1 MQNRVVIDGRFDLFE
16 RVASG
21 GMGTVYRALD
31 RLSGQ
36 PVAVKLVNLNG
47 GVAVERF
54 LREASLMAE
63 LQHPGIVRYVAH
75 GRTEA
80 GPYLAMEWLE
90 GVDLARF
97 LRRGVPAAER
107 VAIEVH
113 REMARLEC
121 TRVDGPG
128 SAQTLES
135 PAPPPLPAP
144 CRVRLPVEDVL
155 TIGRRAAS
163 ALAELHRR
171 GIVHRDVKPSNLFL
185 SESSPHHVKLLD
197 FGTARFVAE
206 PGVLTAAGVLVG
218 TPSYM
223 SPEQAVG
230 RDDLKPCVDVWGL
243 GCVLYE
249 ALAGR
254 PPFEGSH
261 TLAVLARIVMDEP
274 EDLATIR
281 PDVPAEL
288 LQTVRRMLQKREELR
303 FADGSAVHEA
313 LSPPVVG
320 WISEPH
326 DGSGVIRTFASP
338 PPVSTPRRLSRPSL
352 GLTTVEARVLSLL
365 LARGRTLVA
374 PDVLERLSIAL
385 ARHGCS
391 LQPLADGFG
400 SLLVTSTHA
409 RAPKD
414 HAVNLARAAIFLRD
428 ELSDTVLVLATGR
441 GQSDGVVPVGEVLDH
456 AVVSALDL
464 PPGAIGLDE
473 LSAALLEGRFEV
485 HASERGPRLGRERE
499 AEGTRTLLGRPT
511 LWVGRQRELA
521 MLSATFDDC
530 VGESAPRAVV
540 VTAPPGIGKTRLRH
554 EFLRSLEAE
563 RRDFGVLLA
572 QGDALSAGSPFAM
585 IGPAIRRAAGVLD
598 GEPIE
603 RRRQKL
609 VARVTRHA
617 NDQERLRA
625 APFLGELVG
634 IPFPDEDNASLRA
647 ARKDPILLGD
657 WMRKSL
663 VSWLSAECSARPLV
677 VVLED
682 LHWGDQPSVQYLD
695 AVMQALPEAPLLV
708 LALARPEV
716 HELFP
721 GIWGKRNVQELK
733 LHQLSPGASE
743 RLVRHALGDG
753 VDEVTVKTIV
763 TKGAGNAFY
772 LEELVRFAADG
783 KLLSVPETVLGMVQA
798 RLHALDAEARRVL
811 RAGAIFG
818 EVFWRAGA
826 QALVGGETGAF
837 ALDEWLG
844 ELCRQELVVER
855 HPSRLPGQHEFKFRH
870 ALVRDAAYEMLTAED
885 RELGHRLA
893 GEWLRDAGEQDPRVL
908 AEHFARGGDGP
919 QAVVWFQRA
928 AEQAFD
934 GNDLDAVLAC
944 VERALAAGAD
954 GDSLGVLRALQ
965 SHAAYWKSEYHAAKL
980 HGEQALATLPEGS
993 AGWYR
998 AAGSTLVSSA
1008 RTGDTGAVDSL
1019 FSQVLAVGCHDSAA
1033 EAQLIC
1039 LCRGTFQLIFNAQFD
1054 KADRALERIAALS
1067 KARPGL
1073 DALTSAQVRHVQG
1086 VRAAHAGDVRTFL
1099 GHLEAAV
1106 AGFELAGDV
1115 RNVCLERTT
1124 VAWCHAELGDLR
1136 RAVDLCTENL
1146 AYCQGLGA
1154 PQAVTYAKVNLGY
1167 ILSLVPAQAA
1177 DARSLLL
1184 QAIEECGA
1192 VNNLRLEGW
1201 ARAHLANLEHHA
1213 GSPDTELRHAEVASD
1228 RLAASPGLQAWAL
1241 ATLARALLRQGRA
1254 AEALLPAE
1262 RAMQLL
1268 EQLGGLL
1275 QGESLPP
1282 LALASVR
1289 AALGDRARAA
1299 ETIRDARLRLVR
1311 RAARLEARHR
1321 DGFLALPLNAE
1332 TARLGDEVDGCASPP
1347 APTAS
1352 TLP

>member
-1 MQNRVVIDGRFDLFE
+1 MQHRVVIDGRFEVVE

-21 GMGTVYRALD
+21 GMGTVHRALD

-36 PVAVKLVNLNG
+36 PVAVKLVNLTG
-47 GVAVERF
+47 GVSVERF
-54 LREASLMAE
+54 LREAALMAE

-75 GRTEA
+75 GRTDA

-90 GVDLARF
+90 GLDLAAF
-97 LRRGVPAAER
+97 LRRGAPPAEPI
-107 VAIEVH
+107 VIEPR
-113 REMARLEC
+113 RELARLDP
-121 TRVDGPG
+121 TRVDGPS
-128 SAQTLES
+128 SARTLES
-135 PAPPPLPAP
+135 PPSPPAP
-144 CRVRLPVEDVL
+144 RRARLPVDDVL
-155 TIGRRAAS
+155 AIGRRAAS

-185 SESSPHHVKLLD
+185 SDASPHHVKLLD
-197 FGTARFVAE
+197 FGTARFVTE
-206 PGVLTAAGVLVG
+206 PGVLTEAGVLVG

-230 RDDLKPCVDVWGL
+230 RSDLKPCVDVWGL

-249 ALAGR
+249 VLAGL
-254 PPFEGSH
+254 PPFQGSH

-274 EDLATIR
+274 AELGALR
-281 PDVPAEL
+281 PDAPPEL
-288 LQTVRRMLQKREELR
+288 LQVVRRMLQKSEELR
-303 FADGSAVHEA
+303 FADGAAVHDA
-313 LSPPVVG
+313 LSPVAIG
-320 WISEPH
+320 WVSEPCV
-326 DGSGVIRTFASP
+326 GSGVVRTFASP
-338 PPVSTPRRLSRPSL
+338 PPVSTPRRSARPSL

-365 LARGRTLVA
+365 LARGRTLIA
-374 PDVLERLSIAL
+374 PEVLERLSVGL

-391 LQPLADGFG
+391 LHPLADGFG

-414 HAVNLARAAIFLRD
+414 LAVNLARAAIFLRD
-428 ELSDTVLVLATGR
+428 ELADSALVLATGR
-441 GQSDGVVPVGEVLDH
+441 GQSDGDVPVGEVLDH
-456 AVVSALDL
+456 AVARALDL

-485 HASERGPRLGRERE
+485 HAAERGPRLGRERE
-499 AEGTRTLLGRPT
+499 AEGTRTLLGKPT

-521 MLSATFDDC
+521 VLSATFDDC
-530 VGESAPRAVV
+530 VSESAPRAVI

-554 EFLRSLEAE
+554 EFLRSLEATQ
-563 RRDFGVLLA
+563 RDFGLLLA

-598 GEPIE
+598 GEPLE

-609 VARVTRHA
+609 VARVTRHG
-617 NDQERLRA
+617 NDPERQRA

-647 ARKDPILLGD
+647 ARMDPILLGD
-657 WMRKSL
+657 WMKKSL
-663 VSWLSAECSARPLV
+663 VAWLAAECAARPLV
-677 VVLED
+677 IVLED

-708 LALARPEV
+708 LALARAEV

-721 GIWGKRNVQELK
+721 GLWSRRNVQELK

-743 RLVRHALGDG
+743 KLVRHALGDHT
-753 VDEVTVKTIV
+753 DEATVKTIV

-798 RLHALDAEARRVL
+798 RLHALDVEARRVL
-811 RAGAIFG
+811 RAAAIFG
-818 EVFWRAGA
+818 EVFWHAGV
-826 QALVGGETGAF
+826 QTLVGGETGAF

-855 HPSRLPGQHEFKFRH
+855 HPSRLPGQHELKFRH
-870 ALVRDAAYEMLTAED
+870 ALVRDAAYDMLTAED

-928 AEQAFD
+928 AEQALE

-965 SHAAYWKSEYHAAKL
+965 SHAAYWKSEYQAAKL

-1008 RTGDTGAVDSL
+1008 RTGDTSAVDRL
-1019 FSQVLAVGCHDSAA
+1019 FSQVLAVECGDAAA

-1039 LCRGTFQLIFNAQFD
+1039 LCRGTFQLIFNAQFE
-1054 KADRALERIAALS
+1054 KADCALQRVAALS
-1067 KARPGL
+1067 AARPGL
-1073 DALTSAQVRHVQG
+1073 DALTSAQVHHVQG

-1106 AGFELAGDV
+1106 AAFELAGDT

-1124 VAWCHAELGDLR
+1124 VAWCHAELGDLE
-1136 RAVDLCTENL
+1136 RAVELCTQNL
-1146 AYCQGLGA
+1146 AYCQSLGA

-1177 DARSLLL
+1177 EARALLL
-1184 QAIEECGA
+1184 QAIDECGA

-1213 GSPDTELRHAEVASD
+1213 GKPDAELRHAEIASD

-1241 ATLARALLRQGRA
+1241 ATFARALLRQGRA
-1254 AEALLPAE
+1254 GEALPPARRSME
-1262 RAMQLL
+1262 ILG
-1268 EQLGGLL
+1268 ELGGLL

-1282 LALASVR
+1282 LALASVQ
-1289 AALGDRARAA
+1289 AALDDRAGAA
-1299 ETIRDARLRLVR
+1299 RTIRDAEQRLLR
-1311 RAARLEARHR
+1311 RADRLEARHR
-1321 DGFLALPLNAE
+1321 AGFLALPLNVE
-1332 TARLGDEVDGCASPP
+1332 TARLCDELRNRA
-1347 APTAS
+1347 
-1352 TLP
+1352 